1 MSNIVEN
8 IVKGISE
15 YLFLPVNADYKKYF
29 SKPLKVIVIIY
40 FFYVVTISFPC
51 FVQWEKTAKI
61 YLPLISKVI
70 NNPGFWSVWLPYA
83 NFLLEIIFFLM
94 IGGSV
99 FGEWMASYSK
109 DVIHQY
115 GSAVEKARQND
126 LVFSKNEL
134 ASKIREYHNLL
145 QGINFKN
152 VIQRIWQIYWKSRK
166 ILNTLLKDVPRVN
179 ARFIGAKLAVSFPGG
194 TYGLFAFIIFGILI
208 QMKVAQFYL
217 PGSG

>member
-1 MSNIVEN
+1 MIVEN

-29 SKPLKVIVIIY
+29 SKPLKVTVIFY
-40 FFYVVTISFPC
+40 FLYVVAISCPS
-51 FVQWEKTAKI
+51 FVQWEKASGI
-61 YLPLISKVI
+61 YLPLVSEVI
-70 NNPGFWSVWLPYA
+70 NSPGFWSVWLPYA
-83 NFLLEIIFFLM
+83 SFLLEIVFFLM

-109 DVIHQY
+109 DAIHQY
-115 GSAVEKARQND
+115 GDAVEKSRRKD
-126 LVFSKNEL
+126 LSFSKNEL
-134 ASKIREYHNLL
+134 ELKIREYSNLL
-145 QGINFKN
+145 EGISFKN
-152 VIQRIWQIYWKSRK
+152 AVQRIWQIYWKSRK
-166 ILNTLLKDVPRVN
+166 ILNTLLKDVPSVN

-208 QMKVAQFYL
+208 QTKVAQFYL

>member
-8 IVKGISE
+8 VVKGISE
-15 YLFLPVNADYKKYF
+15 YLFLPVNADYKKCF
-29 SKPLKVIVIIY
+29 SKPLKVIVLIY
-40 FFYVVTISFPC
+40 FLYVVVISFPS
-51 FVQWEKTAKI
+51 FVQWEKATNI
-61 YLPLISKVI
+61 YLPLISEVI
-70 NNPGFWSVWLPYA
+70 NNPGFWGVWLPYA
-83 NFLLEIIFFLM
+83 NFLLEIVFFLM

-109 DVIHQY
+109 DAIHQY
-115 GSAVEKARQND
+115 GGAVEKARKKDLVLSEND
-126 LVFSKNEL
+126 LAL
-134 ASKIREYHNLL
+134 KIRDFSSLL
-145 QGINFKN
+145 EGIDFKN
-152 VIQRIWQIYWKSRK
+152 AIQRIWQIYWKSRK

-208 QMKVAQFYL
+208 QTKVAQFYL